1 MKSRGLM
8 CANPHNPHFAR
19 QCPPP
24 GLRAAEIAGTIGG
37 AVVGNE
43 SEKRVKR
50 ARRFDVTAR
59 FQGGGTRTISYA
71 TEPVFKVGDKVRLVN
86 GTLLPD
92 S

>member
-8 CANPHNPHFAR
+8 CANPHNLHFAR
-19 QCPPP
+19 QRPPP
-24 GLRAAEIAGTIGG
+24 GLRAAEIAGTIDC

-43 SEKRVKR
+43 SEKRVES
-50 ARRFDVTAR
+50 AARFDVTAR